1 MDRIIGNLSIYDVLS
16 MVIPGGTLLL
26 FLQILFAADSYPLS
40 VLINKEQELDCTILF
55 TIGTVVSYI
64 VGIFNHLLTTMIW
77 GGFRNNTAYI
87 KRELIKVMRETPD
100 PFYLKLLCGSMNTT
114 TTTSG
119 LQNTID
125 AYLRGP
131 FWFVWSIFVCCSILQ
146 LVSDFSILNFDG
158 IYIIGI
164 LFLIFSV
171 VLMLAVPFFE
181 GGQKEKT
188 ILDVYYNAYYYVLQ
202 TCKNKDISVLEGQVA
217 FLESMFVPILA
228 FLCMPYKSLISF
240 FMLGDVVNASYVI
253 FLFKCLIALLWLGLL
268 PAILNR
274 IAKIHELVWY
284 DYEYLKRIEK

>member
-1 MDRIIGNLSIYDVLS
+1 MDRIIGNLSFYDVLS

-26 FLQILFAADSYPLS
+26 FLQVLFAADSYPLS
-40 VLINKEQELDCTILF
+40 VLINKEQELDRTILF

-87 KRELIKVMRETPD
+87 KRELIKVMQETPD

-114 TTTSG
+114 TATSG

-146 LVSDFSILNFDG
+146 LVSDFSILNFDC

-171 VLMLAVPFFE
+171 VLMLAVPIFD
-181 GGQKEKT
+181 GGQKERT

-202 TCKNKDISVLEGQVA
+202 TYKNKDISVLEGQVA

-253 FLFKCLIALLWLGLL
+253 LLFKCLIALLWLGLL
-268 PAILNR
+268 PAISNR

>member
-26 FLQILFAADSYPLS
+26 FLQVLFAADSYPLS
-40 VLINKEQELDCTILF
+40 VLINKEQELDRTILL

-114 TTTSG
+114 TATSG

-146 LVSDFSILNFDG
+146 LVSDFCILNFDC
-158 IYIIGI
+158 IYIIGS
-164 LFLIFSV
+164 FLSIF
-171 VLMLAVPFFE
+171 
-181 GGQKEKT
+181 
-188 ILDVYYNAYYYVLQ
+188 
-202 TCKNKDISVLEGQVA
+202 
-217 FLESMFVPILA
+217 
-228 FLCMPYKSLISF
+228 
-240 FMLGDVVNASYVI
+240 
-253 FLFKCLIALLWLGLL
+253 
-268 PAILNR
+268 
-274 IAKIHELVWY
+274 IHL
-284 DYEYLKRIEK
+284 